1 MPGRAVQGQEKHK
14 FIVANM
20 TIFAQF
26 DTLINKALLELKE
39 EPQNKRNNFEEEKK
53 REFNQMLTNFEETYT
68 EQAKML
74 TEKMNNPELVQ
85 QA

>member
-53 REFNQMLTNFEETYT
+53 REFN
-68 EQAKML
+68 
-74 TEKMNNPELVQ
+74 
-85 QA
+85 